1 MAITVD
7 KLESNKTVMKRYI
20 LPSSSPKS
28 NQRGLGVLLFLMG
41 DSVNSNINIIND
53 KSNLYDAT
61 NIYRR
66 YYIPLKI
73 KGKLAT
79 KTLNY
84 YDPSAR
90 KVTYTLIKNRCKKIT
105 DTPMGSL
112 EKQPRPVNCY
122 FDMTNYMNIFHNVC
136 DKMNILRKTSLFW
149 SFMDVIWHSEQ
160 VKAYDAKYVMINLDN
175 YPAWTGNPKVDIN
188 NPSYLIYYTL
198 QRFKQVIPDTMKDI
212 NILLYTKQATMKLDI
227 VSLKNSKD
235 GSIVFRREIMRLLK
249 TASKESVVTEPSD
262 EETMIVY
269 NEVKAHLA
277 QRYKF
282 IGDTENI
289 TDENEASIVK
299 NEYENDEDPM
309 DVQMEKIDN
318 RIEEITK
325 DILSD
330 AEEDIPYSDVDD
342 KVGYVDTLIED
353 RINDDKELISAMY
366 NVTQK
371 QKCPTK
377 PLSSARDAELRKK
390 QEQIKVGNMT
400 LGDLNKIKSS
410 DVKIPTNDVS
420 SVVTNT
426 TNESMKEVKFNN
438 FEKTYNE
445 KVLKHDIM
453 NSFEALNNKTIP
465 MYIRDVQ
472 VEDTSTPIDYKET
485 WTISLED
492 ANRQR
497 HTIKVDIPKF
507 IDDKF
512 MWLGGNKKIILKQNF
527 LYPVVKI
534 NPITVQ
540 LVTNYNKMFIGRYDK
555 KNNSSVERF
564 LTLIKKDEQAKSF
577 VSVGNV
583 YNSNINYVTTVEL
596 DQLAKL
602 FSTIKVGKLYLN
614 FDLPKISEEYSKK
627 KGSISI
633 PENNVLIG
641 MLNNEPVFVNTSTGL
656 IDNSKS
662 IMDLIMENM
671 PEDVVSAY
679 EKIPAPTRVSYS
691 TATIMCQTIPFITLL
706 AYWEGL
712 STVMKKANIKYTIT
726 DKKPAIS
733 SKQNYIQ
740 FKDCFLVYDDVLDK
754 GLLMNGLKFIETQN
768 YSLADF
774 DDSEPYVEYFTK
786 VYGKSAITNTLI
798 NAYEFT
804 LDPITLEVLDDIGLP
819 KDLVELCIYAN
830 SLLADNAYTFEG
842 DQTLYRVRS
851 NEVIPAILYKEISNY
866 YINYRNSNGKK
877 KLSIPRDAVI
887 KSLLSKENVKDYSTL
902 NPGTELTDTQT
913 ITCKGFVGSNVQ
925 QAYTLKRRSYPK
937 SMLGVVALSTP
948 SDGNVGVTRYLA
960 YEPKI
965 NNVRGYCDVSENG
978 NDGNLKDVNVL
989 CGDEL
994 MYPIGAS
1001 HDDSNRI
1008 AMATKQTNHV
1018 VPTQKMQPVLIS
1030 NGMEQ
1035 NVRFHLSTDYAV
1047 NAKQDGKV
1055 IEVDGKN
1062 QLIIVEYK
1070 DGSHQ
1075 AIDLS
1080 PNIVKNGGGG
1090 FFMRNQLISNLKEGD
1105 KFKKNE
1111 LLAWHKDFF
1120 TYDEINGPRIN
1131 VGSLEKV
1138 AISTSY
1144 ATYEDSTFITDKIA
1158 HDCATSMTFRKD
1170 IVIGKNSNV
1179 DYIVSKGQHVEV
1191 GDSLLQFDTSYDD
1204 SELNKLLKNIGDDLQ
1219 EEVLENSKN
1228 NVKSKYAGTI
1238 TDIKIFSPLPIEE
1251 LSPSLQKIVGA
1262 YYKQNKTKYNKIKSY
1277 ASEEEK
1283 KSIYA
1288 CGVLMN
1294 EPTDKVEP
1302 NRFGVIR
1309 GEKVGNENIKIE
1321 IYIEHKDVMGVAD
1334 KLAYFAA
1341 LKGTV
1346 GEVIP
1351 KGLEPFTVENPNE
1364 EVSAI
1369 IASNSILKRM
1379 VPSITLNIL
1388 GNKVLVEL
1396 KRALQKIYES

>member
-1 MAITVD
+1 MAISID
-7 KLESNKTVMKRYI
+7 KLESNKAMMRRYV
-20 LPSSSPKS
+20 LPPSSPNSEH
-28 NQRGLGVLLFLMG
+28 RGTGVLLFLMN
-41 DSVNSNINIIND
+41 DSINSNIDIINSRD
-53 KSNLYDAT
+53 NVYDIANL
-61 NIYRR
+61 YRR
-66 YYIPLKI
+66 YYIPLRI

-90 KVTYTLIKNRCKKIT
+90 KVTYTLIKNRCKKIR
-105 DTPMGSL
+105 DTPIGSL
-112 EKQPRPVNCY
+112 EKQPRPLNCY

-136 DKMNILRKTSLFW
+136 DKMNILRKVSLFW
-149 SFMDVIWHSEQ
+149 SFMNVIWHSEQ
-160 VKAYDAKYVMINLDN
+160 VKGYDTKYVMINLDK
-175 YPAWTGNPKVDIN
+175 YPAWSGDPKIDIN
-188 NPSYLIYYTL
+188 NPSYMIYYTL
-198 QRFKQVIPDTMKDI
+198 HRFKQAIPDSMKDI
-212 NILLYTKQATMKLDI
+212 EILLYTKVGTMKLDI
-227 VSLKNSKD
+227 IQLRNSKN
-235 GSIVFRREIMRLLK
+235 GSSTFRREINRLLK
-249 TASKESVVTEPSD
+249 TASKAPATIDSSD
-262 EETMIVY
+262 EETMMVY

-282 IGDTENI
+282 IGD
-289 TDENEASIVK
+289 S
-299 NEYENDEDPM
+299 ENDINEDASLSKNGYESEDDPM
-309 DVQMEKIDN
+309 EVQMEKIDN
-318 RIEEITK
+318 KIDKITQE
-325 DILSD
+325 ILSD
-330 AEEDIPYSDVDD
+330 AEEDIPYADVDD
-342 KVGYVDTLIED
+342 KVGYVDTVIED

-390 QEQIKVGNMT
+390 QEDIKVGNMT
-400 LGDLNKIKSS
+400 LKDLNKIKSS
-410 DVKIPTNDVS
+410 DVKIPVNDVS
-420 SVVTNT
+420 SSVSNT

-438 FEKTYNE
+438 FEKAYNE

-472 VEDTSTPIDYKET
+472 VQDTSTPIDYKET

-555 KNNSSVERF
+555 KNNSAVERF
-564 LTLIKKDEQAKSF
+564 LTLIKKNEQVKSF
-577 VSVGNV
+577 VTVGNV
-583 YNSNINYVTTVEL
+583 YNSNVNYVTTIEL

-602 FSTIKVGKLYLN
+602 FSSIKVGKLYLN
-614 FDLPKISEEYSKK
+614 FDLPKIAEEYSKT
-627 KGSISI
+627 KGAI
-633 PENNVLIG
+633 PVPDNNVLIG
-641 MLNNEPVFVNTSTGL
+641 MLDNKPVFVNTNTGL
-656 IDNSKS
+656 IDDSKS

-671 PEDVVSAY
+671 PEDVIAIY
-679 EKIPAPTRVSYS
+679 EKIPAPKRVSYS
-691 TATIMCQTIPFITLL
+691 TATIMAQTIPFITLL
-706 AYWEGL
+706 GYWEGL
-712 STVMKKANIKYTIT
+712 STVMKKANIKYTLS
-726 DKKPAIS
+726 DKKPTIS

-754 GLLMNGLKFIETQN
+754 GLLMNGLKFMETEN

-830 SLLADNAYTFEG
+830 SLLADNAYTFESE
-842 DQTLYRVRS
+842 QTLYRVRS

-902 NPGTELTDTQT
+902 NPGTELTESQT
-913 ITCKGFVGSNVQ
+913 VTCKGFVGSNVQ
-925 QAYTLKRRSYPK
+925 QAYTMKRRSYPK
-937 SMLGVVALSTP
+937 SMLGVIALSTP

-965 NNVRGYCDVSENG
+965 DNVRGYCDVS
-978 NDGNLKDVNVL
+978 NDVDTNKLKDVNVL

-994 MYPIGAS
+994 MYPIAAS
-1001 HDDSNRI
+1001 HDDSPRI

-1018 VPTQKMQPVLIS
+1018 VPTRKMQPVLIS

-1035 NVRFHLSTDYAV
+1035 NVRFHLSSDYV
-1047 NAKQDGKV
+1047 INAKQDGKV
-1055 IEVDGKN
+1055 IEIDDKN

-1080 PNIVKNGGGG
+1080 PKIVKNGGGG
-1090 FFMRNQLISNLKEGD
+1090 FFMNNQLISKLKEGD
-1105 KFKKNE
+1105 KFKKND

-1191 GDSLLQFDTSYDD
+1191 GDTLLQFDTSYDD
-1204 SELNKLLKNIGDDLQ
+1204 SELNKLLKNIGEELQ

-1228 NVKSKYAGTI
+1228 NVKSKYAGTV
-1238 TDIKIFSPLPIEE
+1238 TDIKVFSPLPLEE
-1251 LSPSLQKIVGA
+1251 LSPSLQKIVGS

-1283 KSIYA
+1283 NSIYA
-1288 CGVLMN
+1288 CGVLMT

-1309 GEKVGNENIKIE
+1309 GEKVGNDSIKIE
-1321 IYIEHKDVMGVAD
+1321 IYIEHADIMGVAD

-1351 KGLEPFTVENPNE
+1351 KGLEPFTIDRPDE

-1396 KRALQKIYES
+1396 KRALKKIYES